1 MSRDDQDQEDQNTH
15 SQGSHKSS
23 QSEDIDVEFKQFEI
37 SGDKNEIRE
46 TGENDQKD
54 KK

>member
-1 MSRDDQDQEDQNTH
+1 MSKDNEDQEDKNTQ
-15 SQGSHKSS
+15 SQGSPKSS

-37 SGDKNEIRE
+37 SGDKNEMRE

-54 KK
+54 KN